1 MGICFQGKILE
12 SADVFTRLMEICT
25 PRRGSDYE
33 RQFVRE
39 VKITRPSVNRAK
51 SLVFTTA
58 AWIILGL
65 KCWAV
70 IWAIRYYQIPVN
82 PLWVTLPTLFFAGL
96 CTALYF
102 WGE

>member
-1 MGICFQGKILE
+1 M
-12 SADVFTRLMEICT
+12 FTRLIEICT
-25 PRRGSDYE
+25 PRRDLDYE

-39 VKITRPSVNRAK
+39 VKIKRPNQPRHK
-51 SLVFTTA
+51 SLGFVTG
-58 AWIILGL
+58 AWIIVGL

-70 IWAIRYYQIPVN
+70 IKLIGYYQIPVN

-96 CTALYF
+96 CTVLYF

>member
-1 MGICFQGKILE
+1 
-12 SADVFTRLMEICT
+12 MEICT
-25 PRRGSDYE
+25 PRRGSEYD

-39 VKITRPSVNRAK
+39 VKIKRPGIPRVK
-51 SLVFTTA
+51 SPILAVG
-58 AWIILGL
+58 AWALIGL
-65 KCWAV
+65 KCWAIV
-70 IWAIRYYQIPVN
+70 RVIRYYQIPVN